1 MNSWCGHA
9 RVRTAV
15 VDARAPVVDAGEPV
29 RNALVTAVMRL
40 GLTRDLRKTCQ
51 VSRRAMPCSTGA
63 RAWVSAR
70 LTVRWVQVSSPWG
83 GRLRPVATGARAG
96 AIGQDGN
103 ALAFAGPDDPVGAS
117 RCQVEAPAGQG
128 RRDPYYLADRVG
140 HTNGS
145 VR

>member
-1 MNSWCGHA
+1 MLPLQGLS
-9 RVRTAV
+9 RVRT
-15 VDARAPVVDAGEPV
+15 
-29 RNALVTAVMRL
+29 ALVTAVMRL
-40 GLTRDLRKTCQ
+40 RLTRKLRKTCQ
-51 VSRRAMPCSTGA
+51 VFRRGHAAFNWGSRLGECAIDGALGTGEFAMGRPPEA
-63 RAWVSAR
+63 
-70 LTVRWVQVSSPWG
+70 G
-83 GRLRPVATGARAG
+83 GDPGTGARAG

-128 RRDPYYLADRVG
+128 RRDPYHLADRVG